1 MGRGAHPRGLS
12 AREFARRF
20 AAPDG
25 GRPDGARSG
34 LRNVCFDRTLT
45 PLGTRRGNAAFLL
58 ARLPGAVRKDE
69 CFRNLTAFQAREA
82 FPDVQPT
89 ARVRPPVR
97 SGSDHWTLAL
107 GQGGA
112 EVESR
117 FDRFDIKSQL
127 PANLTEANRN
137 ALLADEEEFAQS
149 LRGRPLSLRYD
160 GGGHLTGIQGTDE
173 MLQQVSAPFRR
184 PLLQAFRY

>member
-107 GQGGA
+107 GEAGA
-112 EVESR
+112 AWFLFPGLAGRWRLLLRSFGR
-117 FDRFDIKSQL
+117 FPPSFHSTLRTAKS
-127 PANLTEANRN
+127 N
-137 ALLADEEEFAQS
+137 S
-149 LRGRPLSLRYD
+149 D
-160 GGGHLTGIQGTDE
+160 GA
-173 MLQQVSAPFRR
+173 VYR
-184 PLLQAFRY
+184 

>member
-1 MGRGAHPRGLS
+1 MGRGAHARGIS

-20 AAPDG
+20 AAPAG

-45 PLGTRRGNAAFLL
+45 PLGSRRGNVAFLL

-97 SGSDHWTLAL
+97 SGSDHWTPALGDVGAAWLLFPGLSGRSRLLLRSFGRYQPPFHSTLGGAKSKSDGSFHLAL
-107 GQGGA
+107 
-112 EVESR
+112 
-117 FDRFDIKSQL
+117 
-127 PANLTEANRN
+127 
-137 ALLADEEEFAQS
+137 
-149 LRGRPLSLRYD
+149 PLSTAPTPRHSRALRP
-160 GGGHLTGIQGTDE
+160 IPRAWKP
-173 MLQQVSAPFRR
+173 SCPRF
-184 PLLQAFRY
+184 QATL